1 MRALTIACIMLC
13 CTVGLYSQT
22 TATYDNVR
30 ARQQLTLNGKT
41 LTSILE
47 VIDSASTNAQGATAK
62 AVWDLVVAKYA
73 TITAGTGIDVT
84 GTSPNYTISLDTLKR
99 LYFRTDST
107 YTGGVGVVRWNNVD
121 GTLEFGLAG
130 GVVTLSIGQESV
142 QHVKHVDNTGLLNG
156 KVVYLKGSTGD
167 NITVDYARANSE
179 ATSVGTFG
187 VMTETVTGGNKGY
200 CTTFGLV
207 KDINTSNLTEGK
219 IVWLS
224 KDTAGAM
231 TAVRPTAPNHGVE
244 VGFCIRKHATT
255 GIIFV
260 TVQNGYELDELH
272 NVHVPSP
279 TNNQALVYKSGN
291 SRWEAMTIDTSS
303 TNEGKLQG
311 FKPSNNFYYDIN
323 TNTSGSSPITLYRGT
338 GISFDGTGGSPDG
351 GSLTINNT
359 GDLSEAN
366 EGTLGVGAGA
376 SNTSVISSNTSGA
389 NGVTIAAGNG
399 MAISETT
406 SSNGGTI
413 TLTARD
419 SLATNEGRIGVSLG
433 TDGSGNPNATIS
445 SNTSGAVGVAINAGS
460 GIGISGTS
468 NSNGGSISITATDAS
483 LSNEGTLG
491 VGAGSSTTSV
501 ISSNTSGANGV
512 TITAGTGISLSET
525 TSSNGG
531 EIVVSSPAQTIDT
544 FSVSGSTLSLSLSND
559 GQPAKTVTLPGGGG
573 GVTSL
578 NSLTG
583 ALSIA
588 GGGINTVSASGSTVT
603 VTGTEVDGSVSN
615 EIQQIDTFSLSGQTL
630 RASLSSDGTAA
641 KTVTLPVVGITAGTN
656 VTVSESAGVYTI
668 NSSGGGGGA
677 ITSLNGLT
685 GSTQTF
691 ATGTSGSDFG
701 ISSAGTTH
709 TFNLPTASATNRG
722 ALSNTDWSTFNGKA
736 AALSGITGYISQFNS
751 SSTIDTTGLF
761 WGNGSRLG
769 IGTATPGA
777 SLQINGQG
785 ITSGTSALLLNNA
798 TTSELFRV
806 ANNGLI
812 SVGKNVSV
820 SLQSSSQIQAVSGD
834 NNTNLVLTPK
844 GNGAFIVGP
853 APDGSLGGNA
863 RGAAAIDIQVSRGS
877 FTQIASG
884 TNAAVIGNSST
895 ASANQAIAIGSS
907 CLASAAQSI
916 AIGQSSTASA
926 QGAIAMGVS
935 STASGQGS
943 FASGTTSSIGSYSS
957 SFGLRSFAVLFGSQ
971 AYASGRFQVD
981 GDAQT
986 LSWRYFN
993 QISGTGQT
1001 ELTLDGASPFVD
1013 NLATLSTNRAWN
1025 VRISL
1030 TAICRS
1036 AGGTVNLGD
1045 SFIGE
1050 YIVGIKRIGSN
1061 TTLIGSVQN
1070 VITPQCDASMASSI
1084 VTITAD
1090 DSNEYLKVQFTPPT
1104 TAAAG
1109 TIIRVVA
1116 TATATVAGY

>member
-1 MRALTIACIMLC
+1 MMLC

-142 QHVKHVDNTGLLNG
+142 QHVKHVNSTGLENG
-156 KVVYLKGSTGD
+156 KVVYLKGSNGD

-179 ATSVGTFG
+179 TTSAGTFG

-291 SRWEAMTIDTSS
+291 SRWEAMTIDTSDS
-303 TNEGKLQG
+303 NEGKLQG
-311 FKPSNNFYYDIN
+311 FKPSNNLYYDIR

-389 NGVTIAAGNG
+389 NGVTITAGNG

-413 TLTARD
+413 TLTALD
-419 SLATNEGRIGVSLG
+419 SLAT
-433 TDGSGNPNATIS
+433 
-445 SNTSGAVGVAINAGS
+445 
-460 GIGISGTS
+460 
-468 NSNGGSISITATDAS
+468 
-483 LSNEGTLG
+483 NEGTLG
-491 VGAGSSTTSV
+491 VGAGASNTSV
-501 ISSNTSGANGV
+501 ITSNTSGASGV
-512 TITAGTGISLSET
+512 TITAGGGISVSET

-531 EIVVSSPAQTIDT
+531 NITLTATDASVSNEGKLSTRLDTGADVWIRSNTSTSDDIGIVAGTGVNISGTNSSSGGQIVVSSPAQTIDT

-573 GVTSL
+573 G
-578 NSLTG
+578 
-583 ALSIA
+583 
-588 GGGINTVSASGSTVT
+588 SG
-603 VTGTEVDGSVSN
+603 
-615 EIQQIDTFSLSGQTL
+615 
-630 RASLSSDGTAA
+630 
-641 KTVTLPVVGITAGTN
+641 
-656 VTVSESAGVYTI
+656 
-668 NSSGGGGGA
+668 

-691 ATGTSGSDFG
+691 ATGTAGSDFG

-722 ALSNTDWSTFNGKA
+722 ALSSADWSTFNSKVSGA
-736 AALSGITGYISQFNS
+736 AGSTGQIQVNTSGAFSASADFTFASNKLSVGTSSGGGLIYNRGATRFTDHTGLNLGGGIYMSFPTTGSDAFIMYTGNS
-751 SSTIDTTGLF
+751 SS
-761 WGNGSRLG
+761 
-769 IGTATPGA
+769 
-777 SLQINGQG
+777 
-785 ITSGTSALLLNNA
+785 ITMYWNS
-798 TTSELFRV
+798 
-806 ANNGLI
+806 NGLI
-812 SVGKNVSV
+812 STVGSALIGNPSP
-820 SLQSSSQIQAVSGD
+820 LSSPS
-834 NNTNLVLTPK
+834 
-844 GNGAFIVGP
+844 
-853 APDGSLGGNA
+853 A
-863 RGAAAIDIQVSRGS
+863 RIDVRS
-877 FTQIASG
+877 A
-884 TNAAVIGNSST
+884 GNSSLTSIVNFENSDGNDVLRIRSDGKNTYWATNT
-895 ASANQAIAIGSS
+895 ATGTTSVQTINRPSGTINIAAGESS
-907 CLASAAQSI
+907 KVVNNSLC
-916 AIGQSSTASA
+916 
-926 QGAIAMGVS
+926 
-935 STASGQGS
+935 
-943 FASGTTSSIGSYSS
+943 TTSSI
-957 SFGLRSFAVLFGSQ
+957 VLPVM
-971 AYASGRFQVD
+971 RTN
-981 GDAQT
+981 DA
-986 LSWRYFN
+986 
-993 QISGTGQT
+993 
-1001 ELTLDGASPFVD
+1001 
-1013 NLATLSTNRAWN
+1013 
-1025 VRISL
+1025 
-1030 TAICRS
+1030 TAII
-1036 AGGTVNLGD
+1036 D
-1045 SFIGE
+1045 
-1050 YIVGIKRIGSN
+1050 
-1061 TTLIGSVQN
+1061 
-1070 VITPQCDASMASSI
+1070 SI
-1084 VTITAD
+1084 VPDNGSFTI
-1090 DSNEYLKVQFTPPT
+1090 YL
-1104 TAAAG
+1104 TAAAAAEISVG
-1109 TIIRVVA
+1109 FFIIN
-1116 TATATVAGY
+1116 

>member
-1 MRALTIACIMLC
+1 MNMRALTIACMMLY

-47 VIDSASTNAQGATAK
+47 VIDGASTNAQGVTAK

-142 QHVKHVDNTGLLNG
+142 QHVKHVNNNGLENG

-167 NITVDYARANSE
+167 NITVDYARANIE
-179 ATSVGTFG
+179 ATSAGTFG

-303 TNEGKLQG
+303 TNEGILKG
-311 FKPSNNFYYDIN
+311 TKPSNNLYYDIN
-323 TNTSGSSPITLYRGT
+323 TNTSGAVPITLYRGT
-338 GISFDGTGGSPDG
+338 GIGFDGTSGSPNG

-359 GDLSEAN
+359 GDLSDVN

-468 NSNGGSISITATDAS
+468 NSNGGSISIIATDAS

-544 FSVSGSTLSLSLSND
+544 FSVSGSTLSLSLSGDN
-559 GQPAKTVTLPGGGG
+559 QPAKTVTLPGGGG

-583 ALSIA
+583 ALSVA

-656 VTVSESAGVYTI
+656 VTVSSSAGNYTI
-668 NSSGGGGGA
+668 NASGGSGSPA
-677 ITSLNGLT
+677 
-685 GSTQTF
+685 GSTGQV
-691 ATGTSGSDFG
+691 
-701 ISSAGTTH
+701 
-709 TFNLPTASATNRG
+709 
-722 ALSNTDWSTFNGKA
+722 
-736 AALSGITGYISQFNS
+736 QFNNAGVFGAS
-751 SSTIDTTGLF
+751 SNLNWDIT
-761 WGNGSRLG
+761 NSRLG
-769 IGTATPGA
+769 IGETAASVPLSVFGRIRTTGVEDRTNSGA
-777 SLQINGQG
+777 YVNFSGGQITIYGSAFNMRFGPNGTIIAG
-785 ITSGTSALLLNNA
+785 TDFFATSGVNCEIRGRSAVGGATALLVSN
-798 TTSELFRV
+798 TTVSNLLRIE
-806 ANNGLI
+806 NNG
-812 SVGKNVSV
+812 KFTYW
-820 SLQSSSQIQAVSGD
+820 AT
-834 NNTNLVLTPK
+834 NT
-844 GNGAFIVGP
+844 
-853 APDGSLGGNA
+853 
-863 RGAAAIDIQVSRGS
+863 
-877 FTQIASG
+877 
-884 TNAAVIGNSST
+884 
-895 ASANQAIAIGSS
+895 
-907 CLASAAQSI
+907 
-916 AIGQSSTASA
+916 
-926 QGAIAMGVS
+926 
-935 STASGQGS
+935 
-943 FASGTTSSIGSYSS
+943 ASGTTG
-957 SFGLRSFAVLFGSQ
+957 
-971 AYASGRFQVD
+971 
-981 GDAQT
+981 AQT
-986 LSWRYFN
+986 
-993 QISGTGQT
+993 I
-1001 ELTLDGASPFVD
+1001 
-1013 NLATLSTNRAWN
+1013 NRP
-1025 VRISL
+1025 S
-1030 TAICRS
+1030 
-1036 AGGTVNLGD
+1036 GTVNFAAGATSLVVTN
-1045 SFIGE
+1045 SLC
-1050 YIVGIKRIGSN
+1050 
-1061 TTLIGSVQN
+1061 TT
-1070 VITPQCDASMASSI
+1070 SSI
-1084 VTITAD
+1084 VLPVIRTDDATATIKNVVPGAG
-1090 DSNEYLKVQFTPPT
+1090 SFTINL
-1104 TAAAG
+1104 TAAATAETSVG
-1109 TIIRVVA
+1109 FFIIN
-1116 TATATVAGY
+1116 

>member
-1 MRALTIACIMLC
+1 MNMKALTIACMMLC

-73 TITAGTGIDVT
+73 TITAGTGIDVS

-179 ATSVGTFG
+179 TTSAGTFG

-291 SRWEAMTIDTSS
+291 SRWEAMTIDTSDS
-303 TNEGKLQG
+303 NEGKLQG
-311 FKPSNNFYYDIN
+311 FKPSNNLYYDIR

-399 MAISETT
+399 MSLSETT

-419 SLATNEGRIGVSLG
+419 SLATNEG
-433 TDGSGNPNATIS
+433 
-445 SNTSGAVGVAINAGS
+445 
-460 GIGISGTS
+460 
-468 NSNGGSISITATDAS
+468 
-483 LSNEGTLG
+483 TLG

-501 ISSNTSGANGV
+501 ITSNTSGASGV
-512 TITAGTGISLSET
+512 TITAGGGISVSET

-531 EIVVSSPAQTIDT
+531 NITLTATDGSVTNEGKLSTRLDTGADVWIRSNTTPSDDIGIVAGTGVTISGTNSSSGGQIVVSSPAQTIDT

-573 GVTSL
+573 GITGTGVTDYLPQWTSTSNIDTSGLYWSGGTLGIRTTTL
-578 NSLTG
+578 NTTGIQVKSNTSGETYSEGPELLTTG
-583 ALSIA
+583 TGTGWTGTSFATGYTHTLGITALTA
-588 GGGINTVSASGSTVT
+588 NGLTVESGVVYTVVVT
-603 VTGTEVDGSVSN
+603 VTGRTG
-615 EIQQIDTFSLSGQTL
+615 G
-630 RASLSSDGTAA
+630 
-641 KTVTLPVVGITAGTN
+641 TVTATMGGISSGNIATNTTVTFQLISTSTTANFSVATTNTFNGTVTASVKKITGPKPVFVA
-656 VTVSESAGVYTI
+656 E
-668 NSSGGGGGA
+668 NSSGAVTVEIRAPNSPTNTFIGVDAGRFAPDVTNTTA
-677 ITSLNGLT
+677 I
-685 GSTQTF
+685 
-691 ATGTSGSDFG
+691 
-701 ISSAGTTH
+701 
-709 TFNLPTASATNRG
+709 
-722 ALSNTDWSTFNGKA
+722 
-736 AALSGITGYISQFNS
+736 GY
-751 SSTIDTTGLF
+751 
-761 WGNGSRLG
+761 R
-769 IGTATPGA
+769 A
-777 SLQINGQG
+777 
-785 ITSGTSALLLNNA
+785 
-798 TTSELFRV
+798 
-806 ANNGLI
+806 
-812 SVGKNVSV
+812 
-820 SLQSSSQIQAVSGD
+820 
-834 NNTNLVLTPK
+834 LTP
-844 GNGAFIVGP
+844 P
-853 APDGSLGGNA
+853 
-863 RGAAAIDIQVSRGS
+863 GAAAITGS
-877 FTQIASG
+877 NSVYIGSSIIPSTISNASVV
-884 TNAAVIGNSST
+884 AIGNSARPNNNSVVVGAST
-895 ASANQAIAIGSS
+895 QANQNSVAIGLSASCAASASSVAIGNSASVGTTSGIAIGSGATTTGNGAICIGIS
-907 CLASAAQSI
+907 TSAPRAFNTF
-916 AIGQSSTASA
+916 IGQSTTVRTHLYGSLTM
-926 QGAIAMGVS
+926 GADTTS
-935 STASGQGS
+935 SGRLTVRGT
-943 FASGTTSSIGSYSS
+943 GTTSSTKTAVFEDSGGSDIMVVQDNGVVGIGVTSPDASAKLEISS
-957 SFGLRSFAVLFGSQ
+957 TTQGVLFPRMTTTQRDAISSAANGLVIYNS
-971 AYASGRFQVD
+971 STDKLQV
-981 GDAQT
+981 
-986 LSWRYFN
+986 R
-993 QISGTGQT
+993 
-1001 ELTLDGASPFVD
+1001 
-1013 NLATLSTNRAWN
+1013 
-1025 VRISL
+1025 
-1030 TAICRS
+1030 
-1036 AGGTVNLGD
+1036 AGGAWVDLH
-1045 SFIGE
+1045 
-1050 YIVGIKRIGSN
+1050 
-1061 TTLIGSVQN
+1061 
-1070 VITPQCDASMASSI
+1070 
-1084 VTITAD
+1084 
-1090 DSNEYLKVQFTPPT
+1090 
-1104 TAAAG
+1104 
-1109 TIIRVVA
+1109 
-1116 TATATVAGY
+1116 

>member
-1 MRALTIACIMLC
+1 MMLC

-179 ATSVGTFG
+179 TTSAGTFG

-311 FKPSNNFYYDIN
+311 FKPSNNLYYDIN
-323 TNTSGSSPITLYRGT
+323 TNTSGGTPITLYRGT
-338 GISFDGTGGSPDG
+338 GIGFDGTGGSPDG

-359 GDLSEAN
+359 GDLSEFN
-366 EGTLGVGAGA
+366 EGTLGVGAG
-376 SNTSVISSNTSGA
+376 SSTTSVISSNTSGA

-413 TLTARD
+413 TLTALD
-419 SLATNEGRIGVSLG
+419 SLAT
-433 TDGSGNPNATIS
+433 
-445 SNTSGAVGVAINAGS
+445 
-460 GIGISGTS
+460 
-468 NSNGGSISITATDAS
+468 
-483 LSNEGTLG
+483 NEGTLG
-491 VGAGSSTTSV
+491 VGAGASNTSV
-501 ISSNTSGANGV
+501 ITSNTSGASGV
-512 TITAGTGISLSET
+512 TITAGGGISVSET

-531 EIVVSSPAQTIDT
+531 NITLTATDGSVTNEGKLSTRLDTGADVWIRSNTTPSDDIGIVAGTGVTISGTNSSSGGQIVVSSPAQTIDT
-544 FSVSGSTLSLSLSND
+544 FSVSGSTLSLSLSGD
-559 GQPAKTVTLPGGGG
+559 SQPAKTVTLPGGGG
-573 GVTSL
+573 G
-578 NSLTG
+578 
-583 ALSIA
+583 
-588 GGGINTVSASGSTVT
+588 SG
-603 VTGTEVDGSVSN
+603 
-615 EIQQIDTFSLSGQTL
+615 
-630 RASLSSDGTAA
+630 
-641 KTVTLPVVGITAGTN
+641 
-656 VTVSESAGVYTI
+656 
-668 NSSGGGGGA
+668 

-691 ATGTSGSDFG
+691 ATGTTGSDFG
-701 ISSAGTTH
+701 ISSSGTTH

-722 ALSNTDWSTFNGKA
+722 ALSSADWSTFNNKVSGA
-736 AALSGITGYISQFNS
+736 AGSTTQVQYNNSGAFAGSSNFTWDQTNRVLRLTASNGGYGDITNSFSFYGNS
-751 SSTIDTTGLF
+751 SYPVPDYSSFFGRNIGSAYLFAAPYGGLTQGVQFAAFTTASAAIPAVSFISYVGNSGAINWPAIRFNGYKHNGSTSATALTGSDIIAAFTTGLTTDVMNVRANANTQIGGSSF
-761 WGNGSRLG
+761 STDSGYRLDVNGS
-769 IGTATPGA
+769 
-777 SLQINGQG
+777 
-785 ITSGTSALLLNNA
+785 SAL
-798 TTSELFRV
+798 
-806 ANNGLI
+806 NGAVRI
-812 SVGKNVSV
+812 QGVG
-820 SLQSSSQIQAVSGD
+820 AVSGKTTLLVR
-834 NNTNLVLTPK
+834 NTNPSTLFSIEDNGKITYWATNTATGTTTVQTINRPSGTINIAAGESSKLVNNSLCTT
-844 GNGAFIVGP
+844 ASIVLP
-853 APDGSLGGNA
+853 VMRTNDATAL
-863 RGAAAIDIQVSRGS
+863 IDSIVPENGS
-877 FTQIASG
+877 FTI
-884 TNAAVIGNSST
+884 
-895 ASANQAIAIGSS
+895 
-907 CLASAAQSI
+907 
-916 AIGQSSTASA
+916 
-926 QGAIAMGVS
+926 
-935 STASGQGS
+935 
-943 FASGTTSSIGSYSS
+943 
-957 SFGLRSFAVLFGSQ
+957 
-971 AYASGRFQVD
+971 
-981 GDAQT
+981 
-986 LSWRYFN
+986 
-993 QISGTGQT
+993 
-1001 ELTLDGASPFVD
+1001 
-1013 NLATLSTNRAWN
+1013 
-1025 VRISL
+1025 
-1030 TAICRS
+1030 
-1036 AGGTVNLGD
+1036 
-1045 SFIGE
+1045 
-1050 YIVGIKRIGSN
+1050 
-1061 TTLIGSVQN
+1061 
-1070 VITPQCDASMASSI
+1070 
-1084 VTITAD
+1084 
-1090 DSNEYLKVQFTPPT
+1090 YL
-1104 TAAAG
+1104 TAAAAAETSIG
-1109 TIIRVVA
+1109 FFIIN
-1116 TATATVAGY
+1116 

>member
-1 MRALTIACIMLC
+1 MNMRALTIACIMLC

-142 QHVKHVDNTGLLNG
+142 QHVKHVNNNGLENG

-179 ATSVGTFG
+179 ATSAGTFG

-207 KDINTSNLTEGK
+207 KGINTSNLAEGK

-272 NVHVPSP
+272 NVYVPSP

-303 TNEGKLQG
+303 TNEGILKG
-311 FKPSNNFYYDIN
+311 TKPSNNLYYDIN
-323 TNTSGSSPITLYRGT
+323 TNTSGAVPITLYRGT
-338 GISFDGTGGSPDG
+338 GIGFDGTSGSPNG

-359 GDLSEAN
+359 GDLSDVN
-366 EGTLGVGAGA
+366 EGTLGVGAGSSTTA
-376 SNTSVISSNTSGA
+376 VISSNTSGA

-512 TITAGTGISLSET
+512 TITAGTGISLSEI

-630 RASLSSDGTAA
+630 RASLSSDATAA

-656 VTVSESAGVYTI
+656 VTVSQSAGVYTI
-668 NSSGGGGGA
+668 NSSGGGG
-677 ITSLNGLT
+677 
-685 GSTQTF
+685 
-691 ATGTSGSDFG
+691 SGSP
-701 ISSAGTTH
+701 AG
-709 TFNLPTASATNRG
+709 
-722 ALSNTDWSTFNGKA
+722 SNGQV
-736 AALSGITGYISQFNS
+736 QFNNAGAFGAS
-751 SSTIDTTGLF
+751 SNFNWDNT
-761 WGNGSRLG
+761 NSRLG
-769 IGTATPGA
+769 VGTAAPGA
-777 SLQINGQG
+777 SLQINGAG
-785 ITSGTSALLLNNA
+785 ATSVTSSILAQNSGGA
-798 TTSELFRV
+798 ELFRV
-806 ANNGLI
+806 RNDGLTTI
-812 SVGKNVSV
+812 TGNATITNSIATGGTTSVGNSSVSMMPLANTSTVTYGIAMGYNSSVTATHGIAIGYNASASANPSVAIGAGASAGAANSVALSGGLTTGQYSLASGDGARATALNSV
-820 SLQSSSQIQAVSGD
+820 SLGAGPYTYMSGQFANSSGRMTYFGDSQYSILTGNTVQTNVTSGQTFNFPGIRPSNATFSSGVWQFWFAEITVVYVVRIKD
-834 NNTNLVLTPK
+834 ASVTVFSAGDVYTAKYNLCVRSNTSGTV
-844 GNGAFIVGP
+844 IVGTP
-853 APDGSLGGNA
+853 LLISTFSNA
-863 RGAAAIDIQVSRGS
+863 GMS
-877 FTQIASG
+877 
-884 TNAAVIGNSST
+884 
-895 ASANQAIAIGSS
+895 
-907 CLASAAQSI
+907 
-916 AIGQSSTASA
+916 
-926 QGAIAMGVS
+926 
-935 STASGQGS
+935 
-943 FASGTTSSIGSYSS
+943 TTSVT
-957 SFGLRSFAVLFGSQ
+957 F
-971 AYASGRFQVD
+971 
-981 GDAQT
+981 
-986 LSWRYFN
+986 
-993 QISGTGQT
+993 
-1001 ELTLDGASPFVD
+1001 
-1013 NLATLSTNRAWN
+1013 
-1025 VRISL
+1025 
-1030 TAICRS
+1030 
-1036 AGGTVNLGD
+1036 
-1045 SFIGE
+1045 
-1050 YIVGIKRIGSN
+1050 
-1061 TTLIGSVQN
+1061 
-1070 VITPQCDASMASSI
+1070 SI
-1084 VTITAD
+1084 V
-1090 DSNEYLKVQFTPPT
+1090 SNNLQVNVTPPT
-1104 TAAAG
+1104 WTGGGVASFRG
-1109 TIIRVVA
+1109 TVSYNLTELGVFA
-1116 TATATVAGY
+1116 N

>member
-1 MRALTIACIMLC
+1 MLC

-179 ATSVGTFG
+179 NTSAGTFG

-207 KDINTSNLTEGK
+207 KGINTSNLTEGK

-279 TNNQALVYKSGN
+279 SNNQALVYKSGN

-311 FKPSNNFYYDIN
+311 FKPSNNLYYDIN
-323 TNTSGSSPITLYRGT
+323 TNTSGGTPITLYRGT
-338 GISFDGTGGSPDG
+338 GIGFDGTGGSPDG

-359 GDLSEAN
+359 GDLSEFN
-366 EGTLGVGAGA
+366 EGTLGVGAGSSTTA
-376 SNTSVISSNTSGA
+376 VISSNTSGA

-413 TLTARD
+413 TVTALD
-419 SLATNEGRIGVSLG
+419 SLAT
-433 TDGSGNPNATIS
+433 
-445 SNTSGAVGVAINAGS
+445 
-460 GIGISGTS
+460 
-468 NSNGGSISITATDAS
+468 
-483 LSNEGTLG
+483 NEGTLG

-501 ISSNTSGANGV
+501 ITSNTSGASGV
-512 TITAGTGISLSET
+512 TITAGGGISVSET

-531 EIVVSSPAQTIDT
+531 NITLTATDASVSNEGKLSTRLDTGADVWIRSNTSTSDDIGIVAGTGVTISGINSSSGGQIVVSSPAQTIDT

-583 ALSIA
+583 ALSVA

-668 NSSGGGGGA
+668 NSSGGGGSG

-685 GSTQTF
+685 ASTQTF
-691 ATGTSGSDFG
+691 ATGTTGTDFN
-701 ISSAGTTH
+701 ISSATSTH

-722 ALSNTDWSTFNGKA
+722 ALSSADWSTFNGKA
-736 AALSGITGYISQFNS
+736 AALSGVTNYVSQFNS
-751 SSTIDTTGLF
+751 STTIDTTGII
-761 WGNGSRLG
+761 WTGGRMG
-769 IGTATPGA
+769 VRTATPGA
-777 SLQINGQG
+777 TI
-785 ITSGTSALLLNNA
+785 
-798 TTSELFRV
+798 
-806 ANNGLI
+806 
-812 SVGKNVSV
+812 
-820 SLQSSSQIQAVSGD
+820 AVSMNAYGGLLF
-834 NNTNLVLTPK
+834 TR
-844 GNGAFIVGP
+844 
-853 APDGSLGGNA
+853 DGLS
-863 RGAAAIDIQVSRGS
+863 
-877 FTQIASG
+877 
-884 TNAAVIGNSST
+884 SST
-895 ASANQAIAIGSS
+895 ASLGLNNQRSTTSGEFQAAFVGITNTSASLGKPGVSFIGINSTTQSADHVGSRFDFQRLSGTPTDGWIAEFTNTADPYMRLSHNGNLILQSAGTYTNTSGHKLEVIGGATRLRGANQTSGV
-907 CLASAAQSI
+907 AAFYVQN
-916 AIGQSSTASA
+916 TAPATLHQIDNNGKITYWATNTATGTTGA
-926 QGAIAMGVS
+926 QTINRPSGTVNFAAGATSLIVTNS
-935 STASGQGS
+935 LC
-943 FASGTTSSIGSYSS
+943 TTSSIV
-957 SFGLRSFAVLFGSQ
+957 FAVV
-971 AYASGRFQVD
+971 R
-981 GDAQT
+981 
-986 LSWRYFN
+986 
-993 QISGTGQT
+993 
-1001 ELTLDGASPFVD
+1001 
-1013 NLATLSTNRAWN
+1013 TND
-1025 VRISL
+1025 
-1030 TAICRS
+1030 T
-1036 AGGTVNLGD
+1036 
-1045 SFIGE
+1045 
-1050 YIVGIKRIGSN
+1050 
-1061 TTLIGSVQN
+1061 
-1070 VITPQCDASMASSI
+1070 
-1084 VTITAD
+1084 TAD
-1090 DSNEYLKVQFTPPT
+1090 IKNVEPGAGQFTIRLN
-1104 TAAAG
+1104 AAATAETSVG
-1109 TIIRVVA
+1109 FFIIN
-1116 TATATVAGY
+1116 